1 MGPIETSRD
10 CGRHF
15 EEVAERYLLKR
26 GLSVIARNYAC
37 RVGEIDLI
45 MLDGE
50 TNVFIEVRY
59 RRSLRFGGGLE
70 GITDG
75 KRNRLIRTAA
85 NFLVKRSG
93 PAEPPCRFDVLAIT
107 DNAETYSI
115 DWIAD
120 AFSA

>member
-1 MGPIETSRD
+1 
-10 CGRHF
+10 
-15 EEVAERYLLKR
+15 
-26 GLSVIARNYAC
+26 
-37 RVGEIDLI
+37 

-50 TNVFIEVRY
+50 TTVFIEVRS

-70 GITDG
+70 SITDR

-107 DNAETYSI
+107 GNAETYST